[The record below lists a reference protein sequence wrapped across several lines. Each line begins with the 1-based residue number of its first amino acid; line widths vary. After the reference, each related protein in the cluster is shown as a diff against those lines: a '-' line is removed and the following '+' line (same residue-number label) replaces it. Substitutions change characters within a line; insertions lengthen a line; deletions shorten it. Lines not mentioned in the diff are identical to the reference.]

1 MAQPKIDLSSQVK
14 GMLPVTNGGTGNN
27 YGGSGGSGL
36 PSQAGHAGKF
46 LFSDGVNAMWM
57 AFAYDLDGGNFNPPV
72 SFGSGSNF
80 DGGVY

>member
-14 GMLPVTNGGTGNN
+14 GMLPLVNGGTGNN

-36 PSQAGHAGKF
+36 PVQSGQAGKF
-46 LFSDGVNAMWM
+46 LFTDGVNASWM
-57 AFAYDLDGGNFNPPV
+57 ALLFDLDGGVFDPPI
-72 SFGSGSNF
+72 SFGSFYNF